1 MQKSSNDSSFWNLV
15 ARVLDGQASQ
25 EETKRFHRM
34 LLQNQDLMELFLKAQ
49 DYWCKTGN
57 LSAFES
63 IDVEKDWQLLMKKIA
78 GSEKLQARPV
88 RPPVFMIS
96 GLRRVLPYAAAI
108 IALVAVVT
116 VLVFQQSGRR
126 TVQPTMYTTIEA
138 PMGSRS
144 RVELP
149 DGSSVWLNAG
159 SSVTY
164 SSDFNV
170 GSRNISLDG
179 EAFFDVVKQD
189 TPFMVNTMDVSLRV
203 LGTSFNI
210 KAYEDDEV
218 IETTLVSGSL
228 VIEDAP
234 GAGKRI
240 GEITLEP
247 NQKATFFRES
257 GDVALEGDTAEEGD
271 PEVVAEADM
280 PRPART
286 ISRVEVLRKSDITPE
301 IGWKEGV
308 IVVEGEPLNELARKL
323 ERRYDVRIEF
333 QDESLESYR
342 YTGQL
347 RELTLEQV
355 LHALK
360 LTSPIDYAIDDKT
373 VTIRE
378 NPLTRDQYNQYLN

>member
-1 MQKSSNDSSFWNLV
+1 MQNKSSGSNFWNLV
-15 ARVLDGQASQ
+15 ARVLDGQSSQ
-25 EETKRFHRM
+25 EETSSFHQM
-34 LLQNQDLMELFLKAQ
+34 LLQNQDLMELFLKAR

-78 GSEKLQARPV
+78 GSEKLQTRPF
-88 RPPVFMIS
+88 RPAFMSS
-96 GLRRVLPYAAAI
+96 GLRRALPYAAAI
-108 IALVAVVT
+108 IALVALVT
-116 VLVFQQSGRR
+116 VLVFQQSGRGAA
-126 TVQPTMYTTIEA
+126 QPTMYTTIEA
-138 PMGSRS
+138 PIGSRS

-189 TPFMVNTMDVSLRV
+189 TPFMVNAMDVSLRV

-234 GAGKRI
+234 GASKRI
-240 GEITLEP
+240 GEIILEP
-247 NQKATFFRES
+247 NQKATLFRES
-257 GDVALEGDTAEEGD
+257 GDVMLDDDTAKEAAPEGI
-271 PEVVAEADM
+271 AEADM

-323 ERRYDVRIEF
+323 ERRYDVTIEF
-333 QDESLESYR
+333 LDESLKSYR